1 MSISIEIDG
10 SFGEGGGQILR
21 SALAMSLVTR
31 RPFRITKIRAGR
43 KKPGLL
49 HQHLTSVKA
58 ATAISQAEVK
68 GDSLGSQELYFAP
81 KTVNPGQYHLAVG
94 TAGSCTLV
102 LQTVLPALL
111 TAGGQSRLH
120 LEGGTH
126 NPFAPPFDFLAK
138 AFLPIVNRM
147 GPKVTADLRRPG
159 FYPAGGGEIEVSI
172 EPAATLSGIDLL
184 ERGQTKKQLAR
195 AMVAQLPRSIG
206 ERELKVVQDRLAWDR
221 SRFQVEQVKDSRG
234 PGNALIIEIESENI
248 TEVYTG
254 FGQRGVPAEEV
265 ADKTVREVQE
275 YLAAG
280 VPVGKHL
287 ADQLLIP
294 MALANG
300 SKFRTLP
307 LTDHTTTNIQVLKQF
322 LNVEIQVLEL
332 ADNIRE
338 IHVTRE

>member
-1 MSISIEIDG
+1 MSIPVEIDG

-21 SALAMSLVTR
+21 SALAMSLVTQK
-31 RPFRITKIRAGR
+31 PLRITKIRAGR

-58 ATAISQAEVK
+58 ATAISQAEVR

-81 KTVNPGQYHLAVG
+81 KTVTPGQYHLAVG

-111 TAGGQSRLH
+111 TAGGQSKLH

-138 AFLPIVNRM
+138 TFLPIVNRM
-147 GPKVTADLRRPG
+147 GPKVTATLKRPG

-184 ERGQTKKQLAR
+184 ERGQIKKQLAR
-195 AMVAQLPRSIG
+195 AMVARLPRSVG
-206 ERELKVVQDRLAWDR
+206 ERELKVVQDRLTWDR
-221 SRFQVEQVKDSRG
+221 SCLQEEEIRDSRG

-248 TEVYTG
+248 TEVFTS
-254 FGQRGVPAEEV
+254 FGQRGLPAEEV
-265 ADKTVREVQE
+265 ADNTVREVQE
-275 YLAAG
+275 YLASG

-300 SKFRTLP
+300 GKFRTLP
-307 LTDHTTTNIQVLKQF
+307 LTEHTTTNIQVLKQF
-322 LNVEIQVLEL
+322 LNVEIQVFEL
-332 ADNIRE
+332 ADNTRE
-338 IHVTRE
+338 IHLTRK

>member
-1 MSISIEIDG
+1 MSIPVEIDG

-21 SALAMSLVTR
+21 TSLAISLVTR
-31 RPFRITKIRAGR
+31 QPFRITKIRAGR

-58 ATAISQAEVK
+58 ASAISQAEVK
-68 GDSLGSQELYFAP
+68 GDYLGSQELYFTP
-81 KTVNPGQYHLAVG
+81 KTITPGQYHLAVG

-111 TAGGQSRLH
+111 TAGGRSELR

-126 NPFAPPFDFLAK
+126 NPFAPPFDFLVK

-147 GPKVTADLRRPG
+147 GPRVTATLKRPG
-159 FYPAGGGEIEVSI
+159 FYPVGGGEIKVSI
-172 EPAATLSGIDLL
+172 EPAAALSRIDLL
-184 ERGQTKKQLAR
+184 ERGKIKKQLAR
-195 AMVAQLPRSIG
+195 AMVARLPRSIG
-206 ERELKVVQDRLAWDR
+206 ERELKVVQDQLAWDR
-221 SRFQVEQVKDSRG
+221 SCLQVEQLRNSRG
-234 PGNALIIEIESENI
+234 PGNTLIIEIESENI
-248 TEVYTG
+248 TEVFTG
-254 FGQRGVPAEEV
+254 FGQKGVPAEKV

-275 YLAAG
+275 YLATG

-294 MALANG
+294 MTLANG
-300 SKFRTLP
+300 GKFRTLP

-322 LNVEIQVLEL
+322 LGVEIKVLEL
-332 ADNIRE
+332 TDNVRE
-338 IHVTRE
+338 IHIRQK

>member
-1 MSISIEIDG
+1 MSIPVEIDG

-21 SALAMSLVTR
+21 SALAISLVTR

-68 GDSLGSQELYFAP
+68 GDSLGSQDLYFAP
-81 KTVNPGQYHLAVG
+81 KTVTPGQYHLAVG

-111 TAGGQSRLH
+111 TAGGRSELR

-138 AFLPIVNRM
+138 TFLSIVYRM
-147 GPKVTADLRRPG
+147 GPKVTATLKRSG

-184 ERGQTKKQLAR
+184 ERGQIKKRLAR
-195 AMVAQLPRSIG
+195 AMVARLPRSIG

-221 SRFQVEQVKDSRG
+221 SHLQVEEVKDSRG

-248 TEVYTG
+248 TEVFTS

-265 ADKTVREVQE
+265 ADKNIREVQE
-275 YLAAG
+275 YLASG
-280 VPVGKHL
+280 VPVGRHL

-300 SKFRTLP
+300 GKFRTLP
-307 LTDHTTTNIQVLKQF
+307 LTEHTSTNVQVLKQF
-322 LNVEIQVLEL
+322 LDVDIQVLEL
-332 ADNIRE
+332 ADNVRE
-338 IHVTRE
+338 VHITRA